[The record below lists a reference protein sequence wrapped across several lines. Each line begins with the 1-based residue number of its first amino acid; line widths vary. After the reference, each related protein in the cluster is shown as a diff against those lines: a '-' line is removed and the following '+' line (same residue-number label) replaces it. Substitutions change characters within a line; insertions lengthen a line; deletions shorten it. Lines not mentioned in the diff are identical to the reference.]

1 MIQLIIGQ
9 NGEGKTKQMI
19 HSANQKCTSVKGQV
33 VYIDSSNKHRYALS
47 YAVRLIDA
55 SSFPI
60 SSPADFFGFLCGILS
75 ANHDIEMVYIDELIK
90 ISRCS
95 IEDLGSFFDKL
106 ESLSE
111 KYQVDFMVSVACSSK
126 DLPQTLTPY
135 LIAS

>member
-19 HSANQKCTSVKGQV
+19 HSANQKCTSLKGQV
-33 VYIDSSNKHRYALS
+33 VYIDSTSKHRYALS
-47 YAVRLIDA
+47 HSVRLIE
-55 SSFPI
+55 SSNFPI
-60 SSPADFFGFLCGILS
+60 ASPTDFFGFLCGILS

-90 ISRCS
+90 ITRCE
-95 IEDLGSFFDKL
+95 IADLDSFFDKL

-111 KYQVDFMVSVACSSK
+111 KYQVNFMISVACSNQ
-126 DLPQTLTPY
+126 DLPTTLTPY